1 VGIERIFALLI
12 LKMHAIILF
21 SHGSVLCGAG
31 ENLFDFARQMEARDD
46 APIVEVGFLN
56 YSEPTFETAFEKCVE
71 RGATKISVAPYFL
84 VAGYFV
90 NVSLPPKIEAMQQK
104 FPQIEVVTAQALKT
118 HELLAQAILNC
129 TKGAQKPEKW
139 RDLLDDAPGFCLDNP
154 KCPLN
159 GTPKCPLRPHPRQEA
174 GVSA

>member
-1 VGIERIFALLI
+1 
-12 LKMHAIILF
+12 MQAIILF

-31 ENLFDFARQMEARDD
+31 ENLFAMARQMEARGD
-46 APIVEVGFLN
+46 AAIVEVGFLN
-56 YSEPTFETAFEKCVE
+56 YSQPTFETAFEKCVE

-90 NVSLPPKIEAMQQK
+90 NVSLPPKIEAMRQK
-104 FPQIEVVTAQALKT
+104 FPQVEVVTAQALKT

-129 TKGAQKPEKW
+129 AGRAQKPEKW
-139 RDLLDDAPGFCLDNP
+139 RDILNEAPKFCLDNP

-159 GTPKCPLRPHPRQEA
+159 GTPKCPLRPTARQEVE
-174 GVSA
+174 VSL

>member
-1 VGIERIFALLI
+1 
-12 LKMHAIILF
+12 MHAIILF